1 MDGWKHIKCLSITM
15 DDHEHIKDKNNSTNL
30 ASNE

>member
-1 MDGWKHIKCLSITM
+1 MDGRKHIKCLSITM
-15 DDHEHIKDKNNSTNL
+15 DDHEHIEDKNNPANL